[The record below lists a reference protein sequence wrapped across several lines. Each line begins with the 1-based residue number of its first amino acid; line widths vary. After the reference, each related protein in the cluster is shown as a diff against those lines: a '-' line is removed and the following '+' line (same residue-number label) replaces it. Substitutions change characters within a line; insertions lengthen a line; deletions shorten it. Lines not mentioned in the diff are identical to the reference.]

1 MINYLKESTFAIN
14 DVISDAWDVLVKR
27 YFAIAGICFL
37 LFLISNASAI
47 LAMYMNSISI
57 VLSLFMAA
65 LFLVLYFAIQ
75 LTLFKHIF
83 QVLDREPGAVRLS
96 ASFPSIK
103 EMVYFFTCAITVM
116 TGVFVIYMLI
126 SVLFFPLIYAAISVE
141 AMVQTVFVITFIL
154 VSYILLR
161 ILFFPFF
168 ILDKGVKPFKALRLS
183 LAITRGNFVRIIL
196 LIGFFALFGS
206 MYLYFSYRGYHALST
221 FLSLVNSFII
231 IPLSSVAF
239 VIAYRK
245 MMNDYK
251 GDEDPTVLGNII

>member
-37 LFLISNASAI
+37 LFFISNASAV
-47 LAMYMNSISI
+47 LAMFMSSISI
-57 VLSLFMAA
+57 VLSVFMAA

-83 QVLDREPGAVRLS
+83 QVLDREPGDVRLS
-96 ASFPSIK
+96 RSFPAVK
-103 EMVYFFTCAITVM
+103 EMVYFFTCAITVIV
-116 TGVFVIYMLI
+116 GVFAIYMLI
-126 SVLFFPLIYAAISVE
+126 SLLFFPLIYATGVD
-141 AMVQTVFVITFIL
+141 AMVQIVFVITFIL

-168 ILDKGVKPFKALRLS
+168 ILDKRVKPFKALRLS
-183 LAITRGNFVRIIL
+183 LAITRGNFMRIIL

-221 FLSLVNSFII
+221 FLSLVNSFVI

-251 GDEDPTVLGNII
+251 GDADPTVLGNII